1 MENNQEELQELQEL
15 NKKIIELN
23 NLEFLIPVHF
33 IDSYVSEV
41 NFIDYFNN
49 KNSVKVFSKFIQVE
63 TCQTSAMIAED
74 LHYDIDQKNIIKN
87 VLLNETSSTLVKNS
101 LNKIK
106 EVALYLELYNFWDK
120 ILSIFYKIFKKKY
133 EKIYKIKNSK
143 DLIVKILYAGNIIM
157 EKSRIGLPSFI
168 ICSSGTANYLS
179 SSSQSFVIE
188 HPKSTNFGTI
198 TLFGKIAGTHVL
210 VDNNMKWDDNTI
222 IIGRKSEY
230 DKPGIHLYFYNKG
243 TAFSERAHSSIPK
256 TKQHLLT
263 TRWKIVNLGEHPE
276 YNYIKFKYKK

>member
-1 MENNQEELQELQEL
+1 MENNQEELQ
-15 NKKIIELN
+15 ELN

-101 LNKIK
+101 LN
-106 EVALYLELYNFWDK
+106 
-120 ILSIFYKIFKKKY
+120 
-133 EKIYKIKNSK
+133 KIKNSK